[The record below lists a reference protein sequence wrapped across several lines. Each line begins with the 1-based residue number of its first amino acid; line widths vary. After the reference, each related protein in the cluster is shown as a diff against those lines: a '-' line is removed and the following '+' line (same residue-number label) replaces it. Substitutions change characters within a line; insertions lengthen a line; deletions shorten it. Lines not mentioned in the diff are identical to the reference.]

1 MADHEHVHRQ
11 EMVSG
16 YAPAWPPRIWLAF
29 LACGFIA
36 AIALAVIILASGG
49 EPFAVGLAL
58 FGAVVMAIGAL
69 LGFGPL
75 RRVP

>member
-11 EMVSG
+11 EMARDSG
-16 YAPAWPPRIWLAF
+16 PAWPPVIWLGF
-29 LACGFIA
+29 LAVGFAA
-36 AIALAVIILASGG
+36 AIALAVVILATGG

-75 RRVP
+75 RRV

>member
-1 MADHEHVHRQ
+1 MAEHEHVHRQ
-11 EMVSG
+11 EMVPD
-16 YAPAWPPRIWLAF
+16 YAPTWPPTIWLGF

-36 AIALAVIILASGG
+36 AIALAIIILAGGG
-49 EPFAVGLAL
+49 ELFAVGLAL
-58 FGAVVMAIGAL
+58 FGALVMAIGAV